1 MTGVY
6 NCVPNN
12 NRGKR
17 RRRQRRNLHFRETG
31 ELFSIKD
38 NCNPDGGQ
46 FIRNDRFLNEWH
58 TIRLATRI
66 LIGDKRLCECE
77 DIWQL
82 WGYNDKSLREM
93 YNFEIESQQ

>member
-1 MTGVY
+1 M
-6 NCVPNN
+6 
-12 NRGKR
+12 KAKISFEAL
-17 RRRQRRNLHFRETG
+17 NLKASDQIAFLETG